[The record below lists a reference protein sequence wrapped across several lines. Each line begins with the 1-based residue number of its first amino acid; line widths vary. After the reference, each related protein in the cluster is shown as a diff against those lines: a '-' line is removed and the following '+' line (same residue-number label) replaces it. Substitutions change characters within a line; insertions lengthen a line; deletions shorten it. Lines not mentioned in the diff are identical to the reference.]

1 MGGEVEEEESN
12 EAGDVI
18 RAGASL
24 AGSLLALF
32 GQKVQIIRDM
42 CAQAFGSFR
51 LRLCCQS
58 NRHLLYGD
66 FLAELSIS
74 LTAKLDSLLAP
85 IN

>member
-32 GQKVQIIRDM
+32 GQKVQIIIITK
-42 CAQAFGSFR
+42 
-51 LRLCCQS
+51 
-58 NRHLLYGD
+58 
-66 FLAELSIS
+66 IS
-74 LTAKLDSLLAP
+74 LLL
-85 IN
+85 